1 MTYDS
6 GMDDRS
12 FFNPRLPFMHPPGER
27 WDALFDQYHTSLRN
41 AGLGALGTSALAGVV
56 GYLISKRIAPG
67 AGPLGASVGA
77 MAGFPAGLAGGGDLT
92 YESMRDTIP
101 PPQQEMRE
109 QDPMYRIKRLLKF
122 KGV

>member
-1 MTYDS
+1 M
-6 GMDDRS
+6 DRS
-12 FFNPRLPFMHPPGER
+12 FFNPRLPFMRPPGER

-41 AGLGALGTSALAGVV
+41 AGLGGLGTAALTGLV
-56 GYLISKRIAPG
+56 GYLVAKRIAPG
-67 AGPLGASVGA
+67 AGALGAAAGVSV
-77 MAGFPAGLAGGGDLT
+77 GFPAGLAGGGHLT

-101 PPQQEMRE
+101 LTKQELRE